1 MRPSTPTEPR
11 NGTPD
16 PADEDTVRREREAV
30 DASLARS
37 RQRRSKRVRRRR
49 PSPDALVALLVP
61 LGLAL
66 VALLLVPS
74 LDDSEPPGQ
83 AQAPPTELA
92 VGVSG
97 LDIDAGPLSDL
108 IPGVETRERLGDAE
122 RFMQRRQGTVSFAI
136 VDEEGKLRGR
146 NEHALFPSASVV
158 KSMLLAAELRRL
170 DEVGL
175 PLDAATEA
183 TLESMITISDNDAA
197 TAIYARVGDEG
208 LYDVAERVG
217 MEDFQVS
224 ISWGYAQISAADM
237 ALMFSRLERALPPRY
252 EKLGKDLLGSI
263 VPEQSWGIPAVANA
277 WNVRFKGGW
286 RSTEAGQLVSQAAE
300 LRDGGRELAI
310 AVLTDGQP
318 SMEYGIETVEG
329 VAARLLGR

>member
-1 MRPSTPTEPR
+1 VRPSTPTEPR

-30 DASLARS
+30 AASLARS

-66 VALLLVPS
+66 VALLLVLS

-83 AQAPPTELA
+83 SQSAPTELA
-92 VGVSG
+92 VAVSG
-97 LDIDAGPLSDL
+97 LDIDVTPS
-108 IPGVETRERLGDAE
+108 VETRERLGDAE
-122 RFMQRRQGTVSFAI
+122 RFVQRREGTVSFAI
-136 VDEEGKLRGR
+136 VDETGKLRGR

-170 DEVGL
+170 DEAGV

-197 TAIYARVGDEG
+197 TAIYERVGDEG